1 MRELYLIRH
10 GQAGNRLR
18 YDDLSKLGREQARRL
33 GAFLAR
39 RNVSFSR
46 VICGALER
54 QRATCEA
61 FAEAYGTSIPER
73 EVDPAWNEFDL
84 ETVFREIAPQLSR
97 DDASFAAAYA
107 ELQQQMLDEDH
118 AVHRTWGPCD
128 MAVFRAWISGA
139 CSFSGESWGT
149 FEARIEAAVA
159 ALPKPG
165 DAGAIA
171 VFTSA
176 TPIGITL
183 GLRYGLDM
191 RNRLRLASA
200 VYNTAVTVLRSFDGD
215 LSLWTFNDVAHLED
229 PALVT
234 SR

>member
-18 YDDLSKLGREQARRL
+18 YDDLSSLGREQARLL
-33 GAFLAR
+33 GAHLAR
-39 RNVSFSR
+39 RKVSFSR

-61 FAEAYGTSIPER
+61 FREAYGAGLPEP
-73 EVDPAWNEFDL
+73 EVTPAWNEFDL
-84 ETVFREIAPQLSR
+84 ETIFREVAPQLSR
-97 DDASFAAAYA
+97 TDASFAAAYA
-107 ELQQQMLDEDH
+107 ELQQQMQDEEH

-139 CSFSGESWGT
+139 CSFSGESWSA
-149 FEARIEAAVA
+149 FEARIEAAAA
-159 ALPKPG
+159 ALPQPG
-165 DAGAIA
+165 DTGTVA

-176 TPIGITL
+176 TPIGIAL
-183 GLRYGLDM
+183 GVRYGLDM
-191 RNRLRLASA
+191 RNRFRLASA
-200 VYNTAVTVLRSFDGD
+200 VYNTAVTVLRSFDGE
-215 LSLWTFNDVAHLED
+215 LGLWTFNSVAHLED
-229 PALVT
+229 PSLVT